1 MKRFISMLLALV
13 GCLVLGGARGESRVV
28 DAALVV
34 EGYSF
39 GPGVSKILLNLNEPV
54 QSVELSVGA
63 VVTAGVE
70 RQIVDVYPCD
80 ARAERTDQ
88 ASAQIAVE
96 LSQEELRASTPFAQG
111 ELSALS
117 VWAPSYPVRLTGTLT
132 LDGESETLSIDEDLI
147 DRRVCPDSDLF
158 SVRMEYMST
167 YENPMTSGMDELTI
181 RMAAYE
187 PETLSGGEKNPLLIW
202 LHGHDEGGTDLDIA
216 LLGNEVTALAKTGI
230 QSHFHSEDGTM
241 GTYVLIPQTETCWM
255 DGGDGLNGDGAA
267 PSRYTEALMEAIQ
280 AYLASNPD
288 VDTNRIYLGGCSNG
302 GYMTVNM
309 LINYPDTFAA
319 AFPVCEAMRH
329 AEGTVNGEAYL
340 DEEAISRLVNESIWF
355 VQSADDFVVKPEENV
370 MPTYRDLIFLGAEDC
385 WISMFASYNHAV
397 WVAVFQ
403 DRINGVQDPM
413 VVSEEMRTEPD
424 NTAGGAFDANGY
436 TNLFDWLNAHVL
448 EK

>member
-1 MKRFISMLLALV
+1 
-13 GCLVLGGARGESRVV
+13 
-28 DAALVV
+28 
-34 EGYSF
+34 
-39 GPGVSKILLNLNEPV
+39 
-54 QSVELSVGA
+54 
-63 VVTAGVE
+63 
-70 RQIVDVYPCD
+70 
-80 ARAERTDQ
+80 
-88 ASAQIAVE
+88 
-96 LSQEELRASTPFAQG
+96 
-111 ELSALS
+111 
-117 VWAPSYPVRLTGTLT
+117 
-132 LDGESETLSIDEDLI
+132 
-147 DRRVCPDSDLF
+147 
-158 SVRMEYMST
+158 
-167 YENPMTSGMDELTI
+167 
-181 RMAAYE
+181 
-187 PETLSGGEKNPLLIW
+187 
-202 LHGHDEGGTDLDIA
+202 
-216 LLGNEVTALAKTGI
+216 
-230 QSHFHSEDGTM
+230 
-241 GTYVLIPQTETCWM
+241 
-255 DGGDGLNGDGAA
+255 
-267 PSRYTEALMEAIQ
+267 MEAIQ

-309 LINYPDTFAA
+309 LMNYPGTFAA

-329 AEGTVNGEAYL
+329 AEGTVDGEAYL